1 MVLEVL
7 RVEDE
12 VRSGR
17 RVSISIRLGWEVLAR
32 GPAVGPGHTAF
43 APPRPTVRVVGCALR
58 AGWPVTQ
65 MAEEVLG
72 DPFEIRRPRREGA
85 HSLDRALLVDEVA
98 LVEGEEDCTR
108 HATHRKAQPLT

>member
-1 MVLEVL
+1 M
-7 RVEDE
+7 
-12 VRSGR
+12 
-17 RVSISIRLGWEVLAR
+17 
-32 GPAVGPGHTAF
+32 
-43 APPRPTVRVVGCALR
+43 
-58 AGWPVTQ
+58 TQ

-108 HATHRKAQPLT
+108 HTTHRKAQPLT